1 MSWQSTMLPGYGLDG
16 KPILSVLAKR
26 TYEIAHGKIFLAN
39 DQQQLNP
46 GEITSDP
53 SNPFY
58 SETLAESDLVS
69 YKPFTDIV
77 VHGKAYA
84 PRGKKAYH
92 LECELQVGSVFK
104 KLVVYG
110 ERKLESKLIRG
121 LYFSDPLA
129 FECMDIGYG
138 NAYGG
143 RAKAKDGTLYPFPPN
158 PLGKG
163 FYLKEG
169 FEDLS
174 EILVPSVEDPDS
186 AIEPEDLILD
196 KFDNWKKAPK
206 PASFGWTKQNFF
218 PRFTYAGIIPE
229 LPGAFAAGYEI
240 NPNLPKI
247 DMRFFQGASEGLC
260 NHVLKGNEHVK
271 LTYLD
276 REYPMFEFDL
286 PGEKPEITIK
296 IGSEK
301 CGVEPVLQTLL
312 IFKEFNLMTL
322 VWRGNR
328 QISGTIEEIAKMQ
341 SAFEV
346 V

>member
-1 MSWQSTMLPGYGLDG
+1 MSWQSTMIPGYGPDG

-26 TYEIAHGKIFLAN
+26 TYEIAPGRIFLAN

-53 SNPFY
+53 ASPFY
-58 SETLAESDLVS
+58 SETLAESDLVP

-104 KLVVYG
+104 KVVVYG
-110 ERKLESKLIRG
+110 ERKLESKIMRG
-121 LYFSDPLA
+121 LYFTDPVP
-129 FECMDIGYG
+129 FECMDIGYT

-163 FYLKEG
+163 FYLKG
-169 FEDLS
+169 GVEDLS
-174 EILVPSVEDPDS
+174 EIIVPAVEDPDS
-186 AIEPEDLILD
+186 PIEPEDLILD
-196 KFDNWKKAPK
+196 KFDNWKNAPK

-229 LPGAFAAGYEI
+229 LPGAFTAGYEI
-240 NPNLPKI
+240 NPDLPKI
-247 DMRFFQGASEGLC
+247 DTRFFQGASEGLC

-271 LTYLD
+271 LAYLD
-276 REYPMFEFDL
+276 RENPVFEFDL
-286 PGEKPEITIK
+286 PGEMPEISIK
-296 IGSEK
+296 IGSESLN
-301 CGVEPVLQTLL
+301 VEPVLQTLFF
-312 IFKEFNLMTL
+312 IKEFNLMTS
-322 VWRGNR
+322 VWRAHR
-328 QISGTIEEIAKMQ
+328 EISGPVGEIARMQ
-341 SAFEV
+341 STFKV